1 MRARGAIRGG
11 IAAVIAALIALEAL
25 AINYLGRNNYLP
37 EGSEHWTEDWLIHY
51 FSPRLAGPHKAIALV
66 LVDAESLEKAGLPS
80 MPPADRAWL
89 GKLIG
94 AVADAGALAIGI
106 DFYFKTPADAAKD
119 ERLIA
124 AIRDAKAPV
133 VIAAVDDAYLQTEAQ
148 RKFHREFIERT
159 GGRAGHIYLKRSKE
173 VFSLGDRAT
182 RGVDHGPSAQGYRSL
197 TSTIARLPEVVSV
210 FGTPRIPDG
219 AQRIDWLLEPEGGE
233 TFTRYSAHEILSPR
247 AGAHVPDLKGKIV
260 LIGPD
265 FTGQDQH
272 ALPYALGAEQ
282 ATVFPGVFVQAQAL
296 AQIIDN
302 RFFYNWTSGRQFLLL
317 LCIGLLGAAAGWAFH
332 DTRADIA
339 LGLAGTLLIVAL
351 SVPFFI
357 VRIPLPTALAILAWG
372 ASIWTGKQVRGFGR
386 T

>member
-1 MRARGAIRGG
+1 MRASGAFRGG

-25 AINYLGRNNYLP
+25 GINYLGRNNYLP

-66 LVDAESLEKAGLPS
+66 LVDAESLEIAGLPS

-94 AVADAGALAIGI
+94 AVADAGVLAIGV
-106 DFYFKTPADAAKD
+106 DFYFKTPTDLAKD
-119 ERLIA
+119 ESLIA
-124 AIRDAKAPV
+124 AIRDVKAPV
-133 VIAAVDDAYLQTEAQ
+133 VIAAVDDAYLQTDAQ

-173 VFSLGDRAT
+173 IFSLGDRAT

-197 TSTIARLPEVVSV
+197 TGTIASLPGVVSV
-210 FGTPRIPDG
+210 FGPPGIPDG
-219 AQRIDWLLEPEGGE
+219 TQRIDWLLKPGGGE
-233 TFTRYSAHEILSPR
+233 TFARYSAHDILSPQ

-272 ALPYALGAEQ
+272 TLPYALGTEQ

-296 AQIIDN
+296 AQILDN
-302 RFFYNWTSGRQFLLL
+302 RFFYNWSSGEQFLLL
-317 LCIGLLGAAAGWAFH
+317 LSIGLLGAAAGWAFH
-332 DTRADIA
+332 DTRADMV
-339 LGLAGTLLIVAL
+339 LGLLGTLLIVAL
-351 SVPFFI
+351 SVPFFM

-372 ASIWTGKQVRGFGR
+372 ASIWTGQKVRGFRR